1 MRTNSL
7 PDVTM
12 VHPIIPIPE
21 TTRLQADSPYGKTK
35 AMVENIID
43 SDDYVPFVYKMVHI
57 VILITH

>member
-1 MRTNSL
+1 
-7 PDVTM
+7 M